1 MRSVRED
8 DGGVILKELSDP
20 LVEEEQGSYGSG
32 RLDRTRY
39 SLSIS
44 SLVRLFSS
52 GETRSEVNKCE
63 QTTNNLRSLRYSIV
77 SLKKL
82 SYEYNTGE

>member
-1 MRSVRED
+1 MRSARED

-52 GETRSEVNKCE
+52 GETRSEVNECE
-63 QTTNNLRSLRYSIV
+63 QTTNNLSAFFATI
-77 SLKKL
+77 L
-82 SYEYNTGE
+82 SFH